1 MMLCSFTFASGY
13 ISKIESNISFV
24 NPKLIRKTDKVE
36 YLKVGDT
43 INDND
48 LIITSPVTKAQFK
61 FDNLTIDIGY
71 GSELIVK
78 QAILRE
84 KAFKANFNLKKG
96 NLKVSFNSKKY
107 NEKELSIETEKLTAF
122 AIGTKFDIS
131 SNGFISVEEGIVLVK
146 DKNGNKLKT
155 IENGQAAGLKGP
167 IITPKK
173 REEFVTSEIDHDHKI
188 DPNRD
193 KNREPLI
200 PKDKESKKREPAIT
214 PDSKQKKQPRK

>member
-13 ISKIESNISFV
+13 ISKIESNVNFIS
-24 NPKLIRKTDKVE
+24 PKLIRKTNEVE
-36 YLKVGDT
+36 YLKVGDI

-48 LIITSPVTKAQFK
+48 LLITSPVTKAQFK

-84 KAFKANFNLKKG
+84 KAFKANFDLKKG
-96 NLKVSFNSKKY
+96 SLKVSFNSKKY

-131 SNGFISVEEGIVLVK
+131 SNGFISVEEGIVLTK
-146 DKNGNKLKT
+146 DKNGNELRT
-155 IENGQAAGLKGP
+155 IKNGQAAGLKGP
-167 IITPKK
+167 MITPKK
-173 REEFVTSEIDHDHKI
+173 KGEFVIPERKHDHEI
-188 DPNRD
+188 GPNRD
-193 KNREPLI
+193 KNREPPI
-200 PKDKESKKREPAIT
+200 PKDKEPKRREPAMA
-214 PDSKQKKQPRK
+214 PDNKQKEQPRK